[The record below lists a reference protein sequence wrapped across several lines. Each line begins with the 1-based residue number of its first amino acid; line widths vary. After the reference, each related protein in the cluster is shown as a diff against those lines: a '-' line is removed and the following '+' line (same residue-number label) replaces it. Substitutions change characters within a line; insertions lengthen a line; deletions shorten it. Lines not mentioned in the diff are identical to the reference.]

1 MTLIYI
7 RIFARPFIFF
17 VYASRRYGKYG

>member
-7 RIFARPFIFF
+7 RIS
-17 VYASRRYGKYG
+17 VQ